1 MPADL
6 KQRPVLYKVVTNP
19 PPKTVLQNT
28 GDCALVVGATGGVGQ
43 VLTGKLLDV
52 CCGTTLAAG
61 SQT

>member
-1 MPADL
+1 MKL
-6 KQRPVLYKVVTNP
+6 LQI
-19 PPKTVLQNT
+19 PPKIVLQDT

-52 CCGTTLAAG
+52 CCGPTLAAG

>member
-6 KQRPVLYKVVTNP
+6 KRRHLYCEVARKP
-19 PPKTVLQNT
+19 PGNVLQESGN
-28 GDCALVVGATGGVGQ
+28 CALVVGVTGGVGQ

-52 CCGTTLAAG
+52 SCGTTLVAG